1 MAHEHRFE
9 AVVWEY
15 QGGQGSWHFISVPT
29 DVADAIADEAGDQTR
44 GFGSVRVDVR
54 IGETRWQTSLF
65 PDRPEARTCC
75 RVKKAVRQAEGLAEG
90 TRPPCGSRCSTS
102 RKRRL
107 ARRRC
112 SGLAW

>member
-15 QGGQGSWHFISVPT
+15 QGGQGSWHFLSVPT

-54 IGETRWQTSLF
+54 IGQTRWQTSLF
-65 PDRPEARTCC
+65 PSQARGTYVLP
-75 RVKKAVRQAEGLAEG
+75 VKKSVREAEGLAEG
-90 TRPPCGSRCSTS
+90 TPATV
-102 RKRRL
+102 RL
-107 ARRRC
+107 TLLDVA
-112 SGLAW
+112 

>member
-54 IGETRWQTSLF
+54 IGQTRWQTSLF
-65 PDRPEARTCC
+65 PDRSRGTYLLPLKT
-75 RVKKAVRQAEGLAEG
+75 AVRQAEGLAEG
-90 TRPPCGSRCSTS
+90 DPASV
-102 RKRRL
+102 RL
-107 ARRRC
+107 T
-112 SGLAW
+112 LLDVP